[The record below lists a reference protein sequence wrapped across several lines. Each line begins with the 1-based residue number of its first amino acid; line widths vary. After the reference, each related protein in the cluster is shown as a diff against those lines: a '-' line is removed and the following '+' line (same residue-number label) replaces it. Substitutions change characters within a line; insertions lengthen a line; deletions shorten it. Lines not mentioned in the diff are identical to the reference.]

1 MSHKNTAK
9 DYVFPTSLLNCLNVQ
24 LKITNCF
31 KWLDLL
37 CNCAWLSSQV
47 QAFYDLGEKKP
58 HHGTRQCP
66 ESPPDYTRVFSV
78 RTDVHQEC

>member
-9 DYVFPTSLLNCLNVQ
+9 DYAFPTSLLNCLTAQ
-24 LKITNCF
+24 LKIASNGLIC
-31 KWLDLL
+31 
-37 CNCAWLSSQV
+37 CAWLSSQV